1 MATTNKGKLKEIRAQ
16 LAGLPLEITILDIP
30 ALKSEYQETGR
41 TFMENARGKCLF
53 YSRHWQGLALGED
66 SGLVVDALDG
76 EPGIYSARYAG
87 PEASDEENI
96 QKLLRRLKGIPP
108 ERRAARFVSA
118 MALAHSGRV
127 LKEMEGVVEG
137 RIASEARGKRG
148 FGYDPVF
155 FYPPLGRTFAELD
168 AGEKNR
174 ISHRGRALRALRK
187 HLSDLLLQTR

>member
-41 TFMENARGKCLF
+41 TFMENAREKCLF

-174 ISHRGRALRALRK
+174 ISHRGRALSALK
-187 HLSDLLLQTR
+187 KFLSERLRNSR